1 MYPPTGFQ
9 MIPRFHRIRGRTRL
23 AALLATLVGLGDA
36 AAGPPTSVILISI
49 DTLRADHLSAYGYR
63 AIQTPN
69 MDAFADQ
76 GTLFV
81 HADSQIPLTLPSHT
95 SLFTST
101 YPFQNRIEENAER
114 VPTGAVTLA
123 SLLRSHGY
131 KTAGFVASVFLERE
145 MGLDQGFDFY
155 DSPFKFEAFSPLSGS
170 MFFGGASRNAYGAR
184 DRRDGALVVHAALD
198 WLAANHDQ
206 PVFCFLHLYDL
217 HKPYKL
223 ASYDAEVRYTDQVLG
238 TLRKAL
244 MAGGWWDRA
253 LVVLLSDHGES
264 LGEHGEASHG
274 YFIYQSTLAVPL
286 IFHWPDGARPLG
298 PRVEQAAGLV
308 DVAPTVLDF
317 LQVPAPGSFE
327 GASLLQKAEHP
338 VYAESVHAHD
348 SFGWAPLR
356 SLRVGD
362 LKYIEAPKPELY
374 NLRDDPG
381 EKVNLVAKNPAEAQ
395 RLRGELGKMVKRYG
409 TKSAPQGNITPETR
423 ALLGSLGYLAPGPGV
438 KLGGSGADP
447 KDRLTEFQLYERAM
461 VLLYERRM
469 NEAIAALRQVLARDP
484 KNTLARRDLGD
495 CYLQVREYRL
505 ARAQFEQVVAVATDD
520 YVSQYELGIVDERL
534 ELWKEA
540 QVHLEIACRLA
551 PEAGQCRK
559 ELEGVRGRVSGEP
572 RN

>member
-1 MYPPTGFQ
+1 M
-9 MIPRFHRIRGRTRL
+9 
-23 AALLATLVGLGDA
+23 AALSGLGNA

-63 AIQTPN
+63 PIQTPN
-69 MDAFADQ
+69 LDAFGDN

-114 VPTGAVTLA
+114 VPPGAVTLA
-123 SLLRSHGY
+123 SVLRSHGY
-131 KTAGFVASVFLERE
+131 KTAGFLASVFLERE

-155 DSPFKFEAFSPLSGS
+155 DSPFQFAAFSPLSGS
-170 MFFGGASRNAYGAR
+170 MFFGGASRNAVGAR
-184 DRRDGALVVHAALD
+184 DRRDGALAVHTALD
-198 WLAANHDQ
+198 WLAANREH

-238 TLRKAL
+238 TFRKAL
-244 MAGGWWDRA
+244 MAGGWWDRS
-253 LVVLLSDHGES
+253 LVILLSDHGES

-286 IFHWPDGARPLG
+286 IFHWPSGARPLG

-308 DVAPTVLDF
+308 DVAPSILDF
-317 LQVPAPGSFE
+317 LQLPAPASFE
-327 GASLLQKAEHP
+327 GASLLKRVEHP
-338 VYAESVHAHD
+338 LYAESLHAHD
-348 SFGWAPLR
+348 SFGWARLR

-362 LKYIEAPKPELY
+362 FKYIEAPKPELY

-381 EKVNLVAKNPAEAQ
+381 EKLNLVAKNPAEVQ
-395 RLRGELGKMVKRYG
+395 RLRGELEKMLARRG
-409 TKSAPQGNITPETR
+409 SQPAAPGNITPETR

-438 KLGGSGADP
+438 KFKGSGADP
-447 KDRLTEFQLYERAM
+447 KDRLPEFQLYERAM

-469 NEAIAALRQVLARDP
+469 NEAIVALRQLLARDP
-484 KNTLARRDLGD
+484 KNRLARRDLGD
-495 CYLQVREYRL
+495 CYLQQRGYRL
-505 ARAQFEQVVAVATDD
+505 ARAQFEQVVAVVPDD
-520 YVSQYELGIVDERL
+520 YVSQYELGIANERL
-534 ELWKEA
+534 GLWKDA

-551 PEAGQCRK
+551 PEAGQCQK
-559 ELEGVRGRVSGEP
+559 ELEEVRGKVSGAP
-572 RN
+572 HN